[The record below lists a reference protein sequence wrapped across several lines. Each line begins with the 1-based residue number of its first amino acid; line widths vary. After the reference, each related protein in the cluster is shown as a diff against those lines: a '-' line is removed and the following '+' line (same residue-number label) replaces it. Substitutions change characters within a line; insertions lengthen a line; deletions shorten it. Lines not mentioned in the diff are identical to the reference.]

1 MAETGHY
8 HIVASDLQLV
18 AGGNQTAGAPAVSRA
33 APSDQ
38 GRSTGLAIAPI
49 QNIDPAHVLPR
60 FAVGRHTAVTPY
72 CVFTCIVGRHRA
84 VKVAVELFKQPG
96 KIGNTGSN
104 IVKRIKRVDHAK
116 TGLGGRHQLH
126 QPLGAAVRYSLGLKP
141 GLGMHDGANQSRINA
156 ENFAGGLYFTAVRSG
171 IERRALPVDPL
182 AAGAIA
188 ANPLDLI
195 AAAGRL
201 AVGINRY
208 AVFVHVGVN
217 LRAGLQGHPA
227 KQRDQKAELE
237 SLHLLSLGNP
247 VKLFSP
253 KPAQPLA
260 LSSKYPTAAPFSSRG
275 SFPGG
280 QSVGYRDTAQLP
292 PLARYP
298 W

>member
-104 IVKRIKRVDHAK
+104 IDRKSTRLNSSHV
-116 TGLGGRHQLH
+116 
-126 QPLGAAVRYSLGLKP
+126 
-141 GLGMHDGANQSRINA
+141 
-156 ENFAGGLYFTAVRSG
+156 
-171 IERRALPVDPL
+171 
-182 AAGAIA
+182 AI
-188 ANPLDLI
+188 
-195 AAAGRL
+195 
-201 AVGINRY
+201 
-208 AVFVHVGVN
+208 
-217 LRAGLQGHPA
+217 
-227 KQRDQKAELE
+227 
-237 SLHLLSLGNP
+237 
-247 VKLFSP
+247 
-253 KPAQPLA
+253 
-260 LSSKYPTAAPFSSRG
+260 
-275 SFPGG
+275 
-280 QSVGYRDTAQLP
+280 
-292 PLARYP
+292 
-298 W
+298 